1 MLWFSLYD
9 NSQYKSKDDAFVDLL
24 SYQGMQNLQ
33 DNWRQV
39 LSEFK
44 SYSQK
49 NEIDFHFN
57 NMLVEKPK
65 SWRVR
70 SLRVWGT
77 EIFDIQKEF
86 PITMSLF
93 SQIPDVLS
101 IGFNILEPN
110 AKIKPHCGDT
120 NAIYRCHLGLQ
131 IPSNEKGCVMKV
143 LDNEVNWSNGKL
155 IAFEDAFLHEAWND
169 TDEIR
174 IILIFDV
181 LKPKYAK
188 NKLKICATI
197 LASFY
202 LQQVGNVF
210 PRLYQVNRKIFKI
223 ILFPFVLFLRFAIPI
238 RNWLKK

>member
-9 NSQYKSKDDAFVDLL
+9 NSQYKSDDNAFVDLL
-24 SYQGMQNLQ
+24 SFQGMQNLQ
-33 DNWRQV
+33 DNWHQV
-39 LSEFK
+39 LYEFK
-44 SYSQK
+44 RYSQK
-49 NEIDFHFN
+49 HEIDFHFN
-57 NMLVEKPK
+57 NMMVEKPK

-93 SQIPDVLS
+93 SEIPDVLS
-101 IGFNILEPN
+101 IGFNILEPK
-110 AKIKPHCGDT
+110 ARIKPHCGDT

-131 IPSNEKGCVMKV
+131 IPSNESGCVMKV
-143 LDNEVNWSNGKL
+143 LNQEVNWSNGKL
-155 IAFEDAFLHEAWND
+155 IAFEDAFLHEAWNE
-169 TDEIR
+169 TDETR

-181 LKPKYAK
+181 LKPKYAN

-197 LASFY
+197 LSSFY

-210 PRLYQVNRKIFKI
+210 PKLYQVNRKIFKI

>member
-9 NSQYKSKDDAFVDLL
+9 NSQYKSNDDAFVDLL
-24 SYQGMQNLQ
+24 SYHGMQNLQ

-57 NMLVEKPK
+57 NMMVEKPK

-101 IGFNILEPN
+101 IGFNILEPS

-210 PRLYQVNRKIFKI
+210 PVLYQVNRKIFKI
-223 ILFPFVLFLRFAIPI
+223 MLFPFVLFLRFAIPI

>member
-9 NSQYKSKDDAFVDLL
+9 NSQYKSDDNAFVDLL
-24 SYQGMQNLQ
+24 SFQGMQNLQ
-33 DNWRQV
+33 DNWHQV
-39 LSEFK
+39 LYEFK
-44 SYSQK
+44 RYSQK
-49 NEIDFHFN
+49 HEIDFHFN
-57 NMLVEKPK
+57 NMMVEKPK

-93 SQIPDVLS
+93 SEIPDVLS
-101 IGFNILEPN
+101 IGFNILEPK
-110 AKIKPHCGDT
+110 ARIKPHCGDT

-131 IPSNEKGCVMKV
+131 IPSNESGCVMKV
-143 LDNEVNWSNGKL
+143 LNQEVNWSNGKL
-155 IAFEDAFLHEAWND
+155 IAFEDAFLHEAWNE
-169 TDEIR
+169 TDETR

-181 LKPKYAK
+181 LKPKYAN

-197 LASFY
+197 LSSFY

-210 PRLYQVNRKIFKI
+210 PKLYQVNRKIYKI

>member
-1 MLWFSLYD
+1 M
-9 NSQYKSKDDAFVDLL
+9 
-24 SYQGMQNLQ
+24 
-33 DNWRQV
+33 
-39 LSEFK
+39 
-44 SYSQK
+44 
-49 NEIDFHFN
+49 
-57 NMLVEKPK
+57 
-65 SWRVR
+65 
-70 SLRVWGT
+70 
-77 EIFDIQKEF
+77 
-86 PITMSLF
+86 
-93 SQIPDVLS
+93 
-101 IGFNILEPN
+101 GFNILEPN
-110 AKIKPHCGDT
+110 ARIKPHSGDT

-210 PRLYQVNRKIFKI
+210 PVLYQVNRKIFKI